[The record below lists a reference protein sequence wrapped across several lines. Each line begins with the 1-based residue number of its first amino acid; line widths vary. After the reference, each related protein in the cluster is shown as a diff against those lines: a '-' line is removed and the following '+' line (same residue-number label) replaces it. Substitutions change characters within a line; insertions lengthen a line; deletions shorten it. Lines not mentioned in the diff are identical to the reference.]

1 MERSQNHGK
10 MGGGIKEGGLG
21 TQRGDE
27 LRFPILRDYFEC
39 ASTAFIM
46 TRFRFAFVSG
56 RARAVLATSD
66 YQMKSYR
73 LHFRNLV
80 FLLNL
85 FQLPEKLLLREHSL
99 LYQNLAERINLHA

>member
-1 MERSQNHGK
+1 

-56 RARAVLATSD
+56 RAKAVLATSD
-66 YQMKSYR
+66 YQM
-73 LHFRNLV
+73 HPITW
-80 FLLNL
+80 
-85 FQLPEKLLLREHSL
+85 PEGGPVTISTQIET
-99 LYQNLAERINLHA
+99 

>member
-1 MERSQNHGK
+1 

-56 RARAVLATSD
+56 RARAVLATSGRVD
-66 YQMKSYR
+66 EGSY
-73 LHFRNLV
+73 LPPPPTDPDVRN
-80 FLLNL
+80 
-85 FQLPEKLLLREHSL
+85 
-99 LYQNLAERINLHA
+99 

>member
-1 MERSQNHGK
+1 

-66 YQMKSYR
+66 YQM
-73 LHFRNLV
+73 HGE
-80 FLLNL
+80 FLPYLSFL
-85 FQLPEKLLLREHSL
+85 SILDQV
-99 LYQNLAERINLHA
+99 YITG